1 LLPITSPGPVDVI
14 AGSSAVAAPPG
25 KDIMARTRR
34 RGNRLIHEI
43 RGGRVKPVHRLG
55 DAVDAV
61 WTTAE

>member
-43 RGGRVKPVHRLG
+43 RGGRVNPST
-55 DAVDAV
+55 V
-61 WTTAE
+61 WATLWTPCGRPPS